1 MPHPIEL
8 EVRGELHT
16 ADKDRV
22 RANLL
27 EQGFVKKDETRRTML
42 MSFGV
47 IGRIPED
54 EDYAKQNQ
62 QPQETDIRCRITNGQ
77 AEVVVKLGGVHAH
90 NRCEIST
97 PISPEVLG
105 QFARVIGSLNMLH
118 KIGSRTTENFVKDAI
133 TASIVS
139 SKSDLAYLELEKISD
154 EAHAE
159 QDKQELMALAQSL
172 QVVLWPDREAFIE
185 FCTRLTKQDDWR
197 FYGTEED
204 VKRFIEE
211 TT

>member
-27 EQGFVKKDETRRTML
+27 EQGFVKKDETHRTML
-42 MSFGV
+42 MSFGM

-90 NRCEIST
+90 NRREIST
-97 PISPEVLG
+97 PVSPEVLG

-118 KIGSRTTENFVKDAI
+118 KVGSRTTENFVKDAI

-139 SKSDLAYLELEKISD
+139 SKSGLAYLELEKISD
-154 EAHAE
+154 ETHAE
-159 QDKQELMALAQSL
+159 QDKQELIALAQSL
-172 QVVLWPDREAFIE
+172 QVDLWHDREAFIK
-185 FCTRLTKQDDWR
+185 FCTRLTNQDDWR

-211 TT
+211 TM

>member
-90 NRCEIST
+90 DRSEIST